1 MRVLYNNLVE
11 SAANLAM
18 TNLDSN
24 STPEYLYDPY
34 IELACFC
41 TASASVITGNWID
54 AMTVDSMAIGYHNAD
69 FARLILRDLAGDEL
83 FNQEL
88 TLESG
93 DSIYYF
99 ASVQGAY
106 SFEVQLSGGE
116 PIYIGFLS
124 FGEYLELPRFTTGWK
139 APLVVRSI
147 ASKSLGGQVSGVFSR
162 HLRGAEVSLPRITN
176 DKLDEIVE
184 YVAAVQ
190 TCKPHMVD
198 LYPEAHDKVP
208 ARYAHITEVGEPVK
222 RDESGFYWNMSI
234 TYEEAR

>member
-11 SAANLAM
+11 SAVDLAM

-24 STPEYLYDPY
+24 SVVEYLYDPY

-41 TASASVITGNWID
+41 TGSSSVVTGRWID

-69 FARLILRDLAGDEL
+69 FARLILRDLEGNEL
-83 FNQEL
+83 FNQEIEL
-88 TLESG
+88 YAV
-93 DSIYYF
+93 DSVYYITRT
-99 ASVQGAY
+99 QGAY

-124 FGEYLELPRFTTGWK
+124 FGEYLELPRFSTGWK
-139 APLVVRSI
+139 APLVINSI
-147 ASKSLGGQVSGVFSR
+147 ASKSLGGQVSGVFAR
-162 HLRGAEVSLPRITN
+162 HLRAAEVSLPRVTN
-176 DKLDEIVE
+176 EKLEEIVE
-184 YVAAVQ
+184 YLAAVQ

-208 ARYAHITEVGEPVK
+208 ARYAHVTEVGEPVK
-222 RDESGFYWNMSI
+222 RDEAGFFWSLSI
-234 TYEEAR
+234 SYEEAR